1 MKALDGDHVAG
12 KDESVKKE
20 GKDKPKEIGDTKDVR
35 DVKVAK
41 GGKADSKGIK
51 NDGKG
56 GAGDKPICRYFL
68 SESGCKKGQKCSFP
82 HEWKGTSK
90 MGRCWNCGLSQ
101 HMWSEC
107 PVKDAPRVK
116 KESSEDK
123 KGKEMEGKPGD
134 AQGSSS
140 ATSGMFLPP
149 SEQQSA
155 PAEALVKEAVQLLKS
170 LRPSIKAGLCSEQG
184 TWPCACTS

>member
-1 MKALDGDHVAG
+1 M
-12 KDESVKKE
+12 
-20 GKDKPKEIGDTKDVR
+20 
-35 DVKVAK
+35 
-41 GGKADSKGIK
+41 
-51 NDGKG
+51 
-56 GAGDKPICRYFL
+56 
-68 SESGCKKGQKCSFP
+68 
-82 HEWKGTSK
+82 
-90 MGRCWNCGLSQ
+90 
-101 HMWSEC
+101 
-107 PVKDAPRVK
+107 KDAPRVK